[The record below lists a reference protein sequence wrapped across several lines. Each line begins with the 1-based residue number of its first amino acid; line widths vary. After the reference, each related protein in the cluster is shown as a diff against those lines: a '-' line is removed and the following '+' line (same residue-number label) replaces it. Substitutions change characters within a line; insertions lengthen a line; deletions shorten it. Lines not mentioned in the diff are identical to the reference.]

1 MQTKLLPLHPLLHQ
15 EFHSIDLSVSTLAD
29 GSHPPLIPPTPLL
42 YSPSK
47 FAFSSKGVNWRTT
60 SPCWFW
66 VVCGDLFLLFL
77 LLYICSLYYFAVLCD
92 SNKDTL

>member
-42 YSPSK
+42 FSPSK
-47 FAFSSKGVNWRTT
+47 FAFSSKGVNWRR
-60 SPCWFW
+60 
-66 VVCGDLFLLFL
+66 GNAHDEHEDAKIEKAK
-77 LLYICSLYYFAVLCD
+77 YIR
-92 SNKDTL
+92 